1 MSIVAFDLDGIFAKE
16 YHWLG
21 KLFDHHPLIAAKIRD
36 NWMGVLYRP
45 VTPGIIITGRM
56 ESDTN
61 STKRWLRSHRIY
73 YSDIAFNHIGWRFD
87 EIVECKAFWLKH
99 HRVDVYVESEQR
111 IIDRLRD
118 MVPISYVTASE
129 ALSKGLLR

>member
-1 MSIVAFDLDGIFAKE
+1 MSSVGFDLDGVFARE
-16 YHWLG
+16 YRWLG
-21 KLFDHHPLIAAKIRD
+21 KLFDHHPGVASKIRD

-56 ESDTN
+56 EEDTI
-61 STKRWLRSHRIY
+61 STKRWLERKRID

-87 EIVECKAFWLKH
+87 EIVECKAFWLRQH
-99 HRVDVYVESEQR
+99 GIRIYIESEQR

-118 MVPISYVTASE
+118 MVPIRYLTVGE
-129 ALSKGLLR
+129 ALSEGYLR